1 MKSKKTLSDWLS
13 NRYLLI
19 FRNEENFAERTTISF
34 TYAKLIVFLVS
45 IFLIVLLIS
54 LYLVSTILSAWLD
67 PRHAEVEA
75 NRQLID
81 LSLSVDSLS
90 MEVYRKEM
98 FIQSFKR
105 LASGNVGADTL
116 NPGLAA
122 QENGNTV
129 NKPAVPD
136 LLDLPAVDSALRSEF
151 EGSLLFDRAINS
163 SNSELQEIFFYSP
176 VSGLVSAPF
185 DSKIEHYGSD
195 IVSKQNEPVKAV
207 ADGTVL
213 LSVWTQKE
221 GYVLA
226 IQHRTNLIS
235 IYKHNSAL
243 LKKTGEFVRAGE
255 VVSIIGNSG
264 ELTTGPHLHFEL
276 WYNGNPINPEEFVSF

>member
-54 LYLVSTILSAWLD
+54 LYLVSTILAAWLD

-90 MEVYRKEM
+90 MEVNRKEK
-98 FIQSFKR
+98 FIRSFKR
-105 LASGNVGADTL
+105 LANGEVANDTMMADLQASADLNRSGNPTL
-116 NPGLAA
+116 DA
-122 QENGNTV
+122 ES
-129 NKPAVPD
+129 
-136 LLDLPAVDSALRSEF
+136 LPAVDSALRSEF
-151 EGSLLFDRAINS
+151 EGSLLYDRAV
-163 SNSELQEIFFYSP
+163 SNQNGELQEIYFYSP
-176 VSGLVSAPF
+176 VNGLVSAPF
-185 DSKIEHYGSD
+185 DSRIEHYGAD
-195 IVSKQNEPVKAV
+195 IVSKQNEPVKTV

-213 LSVWTQKE
+213 LSTWTQKE
-221 GYVLA
+221 GHVLA

-255 VVSIIGNSG
+255 VVAIIGNSG